1 MNKSRIKFVSHTVA
15 PILLTVVFSVAMLLL
30 VDYLMRIGAAIETE
44 MPSMQEMNLRG
55 DQYEND

>member
-1 MNKSRIKFVSHTVA
+1 MNRPRIKFVSHTVV
-15 PILLTVVFSVAMLLL
+15 PILLAVIFFVAMLL
-30 VDYLMRIGAAIETE
+30 VDYLMRIGAAIEME